1 MYKIDLYYGYNYSPA
16 EGCFITFCPV
26 DPETSPHVNIPMQLA
41 ADLDM
46 TDDDPDFAWDIR
58 SVEIPETVV
67 QQIISDYLRE
77 EEMRRMNA
85 MKYTAEF
92 TVGNGG
98 FQIAKAKDM
107 GELLKVLSD
116 RGFEFTLDRQSDVI
130 TWDINHDSGRYVG
143 RHITVYKGE
152 RTMTEYT
159 SV

>member
-1 MYKIDLYYGYNYSPA
+1 MYKIDLYYGYGYSPE
-16 EGCFITFCPV
+16 EGCLTTFYPV
-26 DPETSPHVNIPMQLA
+26 DPETSPPVNIPMQLA

-46 TDDDPDFAWDIR
+46 TDDDPDFGWDIR

-77 EEMRRMNA
+77 EEMKRMNA

-92 TVGNGG
+92 TVRNGG

-159 SV
+159 SM

>member
-1 MYKIDLYYGYNYSPA
+1 MYKIDLYYGCTYSPA
-16 EGCFITFCPV
+16 EGCLITFRPV
-26 DPETSPHVNIPMQLA
+26 DPETSPLVNIPMQLA

-46 TDDDPDFAWDIR
+46 TDDDLDFTWNIR

-67 QQIISDYLRE
+67 QQIISNYLRE
-77 EEMRRMNA
+77 EEMKRMNA

-92 TVGNGG
+92 TVGNGE
-98 FQIAKAKDM
+98 FQITKAKDM

-116 RGFEFTLDRQSDVI
+116 RGFEFTLDRQSDVT

-159 SV
+159 SI